1 MVCSRNRNH
10 HLLLHQSSWSQIV
23 AEKSTRRKFQSS
35 SFVTNFHL
43 PTFHYSVSL
52 LFVLSTVLRKLV
64 SYLFYP
70 IWGKSLTS
78 LLFAIAKLLAST
90 RWIATVNIALH
101 STMWSNSYLCFFCN
115 PIQCPL
121 LLDLLYNIIAIIYPS
136 SSWSMIIHMSS
147 LHNRLFLWLKSGD
160 FCQTSIIHDFT
171 KHNVCDMVWLI
182 GWTDDWLYEPL
193 YWHLNVNSNTREQN
207 ITKNVVKPKNL
218 NILKYTSRTER
229 YQ

>member
-10 HLLLHQSSWSQIV
+10 NLLLHQSSWSQIV

-52 LFVLSTVLRKLV
+52 LFVLSTMLRKLV

-78 LLFAIAKLLAST
+78 LLFAIAILLAST

-101 STMWSNSYLCFFCN
+101 STMWSNSYLSFATQSNAPSFSTCSTT
-115 PIQCPL
+115 L
-121 LLDLLYNIIAIIYPS
+121 LPSYTHRHRDQWSYIWVHYIIDNFY
-136 SSWSMIIHMSS
+136 
-147 LHNRLFLWLKSGD
+147 G
-160 FCQTSIIHDFT
+160 
-171 KHNVCDMVWLI
+171 
-182 GWTDDWLYEPL
+182 
-193 YWHLNVNSNTREQN
+193 
-207 ITKNVVKPKNL
+207 
-218 NILKYTSRTER
+218 
-229 YQ
+229 